1 MATHGT
7 AFFDAKGQ
15 YFRTPDEATCSDLAA
30 VLGRVGDGDGLAP
43 GIAKTLLEKRAEI
56 EQIFADHDEMM
67 RVKGAA
73 ARGAPVLITEAGKK
87 IAALRPTG

>member
-15 YFRTPDEATCSDLAA
+15 YFRTPHEATCSDLAA

-56 EQIFADHDEMM
+56 EQIFTDHDEML
-67 RVKGAA
+67 RVKSTQVRAA
-73 ARGAPVLITEAGKK
+73 PILVTEAGQK